1 MKIKKIFKFPF
12 YVYRFTRDFIFCM
25 FKLGVYDKSW
35 RFHGLPLI
43 QMHDNSQIE
52 IGVKFVACS
61 NPKYN
66 TIGVFQR
73 VMLKTTNVAAVIN
86 IGNHVGISGA
96 TISSSLSIKIG
107 NNVLIGSGALITDN
121 DAHALNSEQRNNPAF
136 IIQKPIV
143 IEDNCFIGARAIIL
157 KGVNIG
163 TGAVVGAGSVVT
175 KNVEPYSIVAGNPAK
190 KIGDVR
196 GGNY

>member
-1 MKIKKIFKFPF
+1 M
-12 YVYRFTRDFIFCM
+12 RDVIFCIL
-25 FKLGVYDKSW
+25 KLGRYNNTW
-35 RFHGLPLI
+35 RFHSLPII
-43 QMHDNSQIE
+43 QMHHNSKIE
-52 IGVKFVACS
+52 IGGKFVACS

-73 VMLKTTNVAAVIN
+73 VMLKTTSAAAVIK
-86 IGNHVGISGA
+86 IGNNVGVSGA
-96 TISSSLSIKIG
+96 TISSSISIQIG

-121 DAHALNSEQRNNPAF
+121 DAHALNPELRNNPEF
-136 IIQKPIV
+136 IIHKPIV

-163 TGAVVGAGSVVT
+163 TCSVVGAGSVVT

-196 GGNY
+196 GENY